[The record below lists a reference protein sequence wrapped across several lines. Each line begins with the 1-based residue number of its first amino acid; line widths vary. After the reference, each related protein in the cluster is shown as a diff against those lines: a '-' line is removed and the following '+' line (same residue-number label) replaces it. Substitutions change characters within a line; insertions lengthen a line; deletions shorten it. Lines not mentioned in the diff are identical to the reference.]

1 MRKRQELHPE
11 RSRWTLD
18 LLQAA
23 CLSYVRVKSRGA
35 FKRVLKR
42 LRISYQRARTYFHS
56 PDTAY
61 ELKLAYLKQV
71 IASRQEGQTAV
82 LMQDELT
89 YYNHASPAPDH
100 CLVRQQP
107 KAGLAIGGER
117 TWRVMG
123 AIDIFSGQFIAEQR
137 QKIRV
142 PTFVAFL
149 QQIQQNYPNMKTIY
163 LILDNWP
170 VHFHPDVLAA
180 LEEQQYPFAFVQ
192 PASWKVIKPAE
203 KYKKL
208 NLPIQ
213 LVPLPTYASWL
224 NPVEKIWKWL
234 KQEVIH
240 NHSFANNFKELKIQ
254 VSNFLQRIQKPSN
267 QNLSVAGV
275 LNPQGIFAD
284 QLRKAGLPLK
294 KIHC

>member
-1 MRKRQELHPE
+1 MRMRQELHPK

-23 CLSYVRVKSRGA
+23 CFSCVRVRSRGS
-35 FKRVLKR
+35 FKRVLTR
-42 LRISYQRARTYFHS
+42 LRISYQRARTYLHS
-56 PDTAY
+56 PDAAY
-61 ELKLAYLKQV
+61 ELKLAYLRQV
-71 IASRQEGQTAV
+71 IASHKEGQTAI

-100 CLVRQQP
+100 CLVREQP

-117 TWRVMG
+117 SWRVVG
-123 AIDIFSGQFIAEQR
+123 ALDIFSGQFIAQQR
-137 QKIRV
+137 QRIRV

-149 QQIQQNYPNMKTIY
+149 QQIQQKYPHIKTIY

-180 LEEQQYPFAFVQ
+180 LEKQHYPFPFVQ
-192 PASWKVIKPAE
+192 PTSWKNIKPAE

-213 LVPLPTYASWL
+213 LLPLPTYASWL

-234 KQEVIH
+234 KQEILH
-240 NHSFANNFKELKIQ
+240 NHSFANNFKELKEL
-254 VSNFLQRIQKPSN
+254 VNNFLQRIQIPSHK
-267 QNLSVAGV
+267 NLAVTGI
-275 LNPQGIFAD
+275 LNPKGIFAD
-284 QLRKAGLPLK
+284 QLQLAGLQLK
-294 KIHC
+294 PSG